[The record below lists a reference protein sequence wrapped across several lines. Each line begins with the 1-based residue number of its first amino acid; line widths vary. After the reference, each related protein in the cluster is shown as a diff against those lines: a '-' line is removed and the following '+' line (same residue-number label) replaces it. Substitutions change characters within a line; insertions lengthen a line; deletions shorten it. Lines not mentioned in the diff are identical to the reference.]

1 MASLWW
7 KIEVDMDLQLQGK
20 SVLITGA
27 SQGIGE
33 GLALAFAQEGSHL
46 RLVARSEPKLEAI
59 AQRVRSEH
67 GVSAEIL
74 PLDITAP
81 AAVEKV
87 MAFAG
92 DADVLVNNA
101 GSIPGGNLWDV
112 DERLWRSGW
121 ELKVFGYINLIRAM
135 YPVMKA
141 RRAGV
146 ILNNIGNGGENF
158 DFNYIAGS
166 TGNAALMAFTRA
178 LGGKSLEDGIRVVG
192 VNPGPVA
199 TDRIVKILKT
209 RARQSLGNEARFTD
223 LLKSYPLGR
232 AAHVQEVADLFVFLA
247 SPRSGYTS
255 GTIITVDG
263 GMTSKRS
270 TPGPRR
276 NTGGKP

>member
-1 MASLWW
+1 
-7 KIEVDMDLQLQGK
+7 MDLQLQGK

-46 RLVARSEPKLEAI
+46 RLVARSESKLAAI
-59 AQRVRSEH
+59 AQHVRSEH

-74 PLDITAP
+74 PLDITVP
-81 AAVEKV
+81 AAVEKI

-92 DADVLVNNA
+92 DADILINNA
-101 GSIPGGNLWDV
+101 GNIPGGDLWDV
-112 DERLWRSGW
+112 DEPRWRSGW

-158 DFNYIAGS
+158 DFNYIAGT

-178 LGGKSLEDGIRVVG
+178 LGGKSLEDGIRAVG

-199 TDRIVKILKT
+199 TDRIMNILKT
-209 RARQSLGNEARFTD
+209 RARQLLGNEARFTE
-223 LLKSYPLGR
+223 LLERYPLGR

-263 GMTSKRS
+263 GLTSKRS
-270 TPGPRR
+270 IT
-276 NTGGKP
+276 